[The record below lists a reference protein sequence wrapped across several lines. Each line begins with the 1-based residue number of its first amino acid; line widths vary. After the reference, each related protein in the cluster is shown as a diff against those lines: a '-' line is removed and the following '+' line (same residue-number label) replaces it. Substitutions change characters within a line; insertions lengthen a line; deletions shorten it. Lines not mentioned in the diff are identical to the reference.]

1 MRRNSVITVRNYNA
15 GPFRLLLGEYDERL
29 CLCSWIDGKAH
40 AATLSRV
47 RRILGAE
54 VADGESEVLK
64 EATVQLDG
72 YFEGRR
78 RDFDIPLLLS
88 GTEFQKSVWRALKE
102 IPYGYTVS
110 YSQIARAIG
119 RPTAVRAVA
128 NANGANP
135 VSIFV
140 PGHRVIGSDG
150 SLTGYGGGLDAKR
163 FLLATESVTLD

>member
-88 GTEFQKSVWRALKE
+88 GTEFQKSVWRALRE
-102 IPYGYTVS
+102 
-110 YSQIARAIG
+110 
-119 RPTAVRAVA
+119 
-128 NANGANP
+128 
-135 VSIFV
+135 
-140 PGHRVIGSDG
+140 
-150 SLTGYGGGLDAKR
+150 
-163 FLLATESVTLD
+163 LL